1 MASFPNLRRLFID
14 ARSDDEERE
23 VSRRAVSTQFYHRFL
38 TFIKHQR
45 WLLGT
50 DIAQFY
56 NAVLFMG
63 SVAVFSL
70 IAQRMNATK

>member
-1 MASFPNLRRLFID
+1 MHPPFSSVRISDIKIANFPNLRRLFTE
-14 ARSDDEERE
+14 ARSEDEERE
-23 VSRRAVSTQFYHRFL
+23 VSRKA
-38 TFIKHQR
+38 
-45 WLLGT
+45 
-50 DIAQFY
+50 FY